1 MKLLD
6 HLKIWLISMVKNF
19 GDNQVERLLDL
30 VPYLVANQG
39 VALEKVAKDF
49 NSSRASILE
58 DLNTLWMCGLPGY
71 TPLEL
76 IDLSFDTGYVSI
88 RNADILSHPRK
99 LSSYEIGAI
108 VVGLSILK
116 QSVDEHSNH
125 FQQIE
130 ELIMRLSRTSQ
141 IVAPAMIESA
151 VASSVRNTLSDAIN
165 RRRLVSLS
173 YYSFA
178 KDTENVRRVKP
189 LGIENLDNYEY
200 LYAFCY
206 LANDFRNF
214 RLDRIKDVATLDIMD
229 DVVNQ
234 VDSEVI
240 DEYEFLV
247 KVNSQPRKVMEV
259 LHIQIP
265 PDYSFDDEFLC
276 SAFNAEWIN
285 RTIASLAGSANI
297 SQPNLLRSQI
307 RERAAKALALYK

>member
-1 MKLLD
+1 
-6 HLKIWLISMVKNF
+6 MVKNF

-88 RNADILSHPRK
+88 RNADILSHPRR

-116 QSVDEHSNH
+116 QSVDEQSNH
-125 FQQIE
+125 FRQIE
-130 ELIMRLSRTSQ
+130 ELIIRLCRTSQ
-141 IVAPAMIESA
+141 IVAPAKIESA
-151 VASSVRNTLSDAIN
+151 VTSSIRITLGDAIN
-165 RRRLVSLS
+165 QRRLVSLS

-178 KDTENVRRVKP
+178 KDTETVRRVKP
-189 LGIENLDNYEY
+189 LGIENLDNNEY
-200 LYAFCY
+200 LFAYCY
-206 LANDFRNF
+206 LAKDFRNF
-214 RLDRIKDVATLDIMD
+214 RLDRIKDVAALDVMD
-229 DVVNQ
+229 DVMNQ

-240 DEYEFLV
+240 DKYEFSV

-259 LHIQIP
+259 LYIQIP
-265 PDYSFDDEFLC
+265 ADYSSGDEFLC
-276 SAFNAEWIN
+276 SAFNAEWII
-285 RTIASLAGSANI
+285 RTITSLAGSAI
-297 SQPNLLRSQI
+297 VSQPNRLRSQI
-307 RERAAKALALYK
+307 RERAVKALDLYK